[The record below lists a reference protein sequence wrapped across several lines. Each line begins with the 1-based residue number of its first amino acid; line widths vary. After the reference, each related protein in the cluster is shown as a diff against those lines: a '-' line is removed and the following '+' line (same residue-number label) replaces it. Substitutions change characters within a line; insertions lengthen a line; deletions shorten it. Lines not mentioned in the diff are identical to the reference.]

1 MGVGELD
8 HDAPARLQLQLAKNA
23 CAAGTTIEAHLYAG
37 ATHDAAVAL
46 SLPAALRFADRVMAG
61 ETITPVCTPEDE

>member
-1 MGVGELD
+1 
-8 HDAPARLQLQLAKNA
+8 LQLELARNA

-46 SLPAALRFADRVMAG
+46 SLSAALRFADKVMAG
-61 ETITPVCTPEDE
+61 EAITPVCAPEDP